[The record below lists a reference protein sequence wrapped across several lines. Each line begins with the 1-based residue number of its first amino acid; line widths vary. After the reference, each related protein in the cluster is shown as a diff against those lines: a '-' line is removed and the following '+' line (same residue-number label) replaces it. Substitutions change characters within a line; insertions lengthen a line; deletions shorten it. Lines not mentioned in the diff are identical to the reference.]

1 MAWLWWLLAPVASTL
16 LGGLV
21 LALRAG
27 SETGRRPRRDPI
39 AEHRALLAAL
49 SRNQPDEPPPPT
61 MLVLDGDH
69 SASAPS

>member
-16 LGGLV
+16 VGGLV

-27 SETGRRPRRDPI
+27 SEAGRRRRDPI

-49 SRNQPDEPPPPT
+49 SRNAKDQPAPAT
-61 MLVLDGDH
+61 MLILDGDH
-69 SASAPS
+69 SASVPS